1 MIWCQEDTCY
11 YQTLATIEFHSFE
24 VPSEDSVKENAKSF
38 VFYEENTEMWVSIIM
53 QNTGKHWG
61 QDVGQWQSVL

>member
-11 YQTLATIEFHSFE
+11 YQTLATIEFPSFE
-24 VPSEDSVKENAKSF
+24 VPAEDSFKEHAFLKSF

-53 QNTGKHWG
+53 QNTGKH
-61 QDVGQWQSVL
+61 